1 MIESYDICRSEFQV
15 SETMPEK
22 SWTHHDLALLISFS
36 VYDQVKHTPAKLRK
50 TTYVVNEEDPVQS
63 TTCAVMWNYY

>member
-1 MIESYDICRSEFQV
+1 MISVVQFQV
-15 SETMPEK
+15 SEKMTEK
-22 SWTHHDLALLISFS
+22 SWTYHDLALLISFS

>member
-1 MIESYDICRSEFQV
+1 MISVVQSSKY
-15 SETMPEK
+15 PERCPK
-22 SWTHHDLALLISFS
+22 KVDLDLDHDLALLISFS

-63 TTCAVMWNYY
+63 TTCAVMWYYY